1 MILIKK
7 NALVVYAEQKQN
19 LCLRRGMRLKM
30 AKNGKK
36 VLVGMSGGVDSSVS
50 ALLLIEQGYDV
61 IGITMKLY
69 ERQKR
74 C

>member
-1 MILIKK
+1 
-7 NALVVYAEQKQN
+7 
-19 LCLRRGMRLKM
+19 MRLKM

-50 ALLLIEQGYDV
+50 ALLLMEQGYDV

-69 ERQKR
+69 ER
-74 C
+74 